1 MSEKELSSSQSLN
14 TLSNLIKFLPKITLV
29 ARQSPQCWSLQSF
42 KSIFSQRPIT
52 HEFINNIFWLPI
64 FYKRD
69 SHKLNALLQFQLHK
83 RFTWQ
88 NLNLSFILR
97 FPLIVWIPLL
107 WFLILSPEICLFL
120 NYAFLLGYSKHSQA
134 MRRSFIKQHSMA
146 LPVIRSQLDYVLRNG
161 MNSSFEDYTNHL
173 HETVVNAYRRSIV
186 PTPENVKVEKLLHNI
201 KKVKMLNFLFGI
213 RLFLRFH

>member
-1 MSEKELSSSQSLN
+1 MSSPHCLN
-14 TLSNLIKFLPKITLV
+14 
-29 ARQSPQCWSLQSF
+29 SPIMIFHF
-42 KSIFSQRPIT
+42 KSG
-52 HEFINNIFWLPI
+52 NV
-64 FYKRD
+64 
-69 SHKLNALLQFQLHK
+69 
-83 RFTWQ
+83 
-88 NLNLSFILR
+88 LSFELR
-97 FPLIVWIPLL
+97 
-107 WFLILSPEICLFL
+107 
-120 NYAFLLGYSKHSQA
+120 AFLLGYSKHSQA